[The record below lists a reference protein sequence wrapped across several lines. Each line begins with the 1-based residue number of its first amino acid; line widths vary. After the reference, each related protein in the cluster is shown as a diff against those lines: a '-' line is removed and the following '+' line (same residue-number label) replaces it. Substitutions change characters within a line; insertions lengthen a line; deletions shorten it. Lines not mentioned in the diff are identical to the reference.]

1 MKNQLIS
8 DCISIF
14 NQGGKLL
21 QNLESNEVYANIG
34 GHFRH
39 CFDFVDCLFAGIEP
53 GKIDYNKRER
63 NLQVEIDSVSASAKI
78 SEVIKKLQTL
88 SVQDFNQE
96 ILVRHER
103 ANDISDAD
111 AWCRSTLAREVEF
124 LQSHT
129 VHHYAI
135 IGLKLAA
142 SGIKVDETFG
152 VADSTL
158 KYRTQNFNMF
168 Y

>member
-1 MKNQLIS
+1 MKNQLIN
-8 DCISIF
+8 DYISIF
-14 NQGGKLL
+14 KQGSDLL
-21 QNLESNEVYANIG
+21 QTVENNDTYAKVG

-39 CFDFVDCLFAGIEP
+39 CTDFVDSLLAGIES

-63 NLQVEIDSVSASAKI
+63 NLLVETD
-78 SEVIKKLQTL
+78 LQTAL
-88 SVQDFNQE
+88 VKIAETVEKLKTSYSQDFNRE

-103 ANDISDAD
+103 AINASDGNS
-111 AWCRSTLAREVEF
+111 WCRSTLAREFEF

-135 IGLKLAA
+135 IGLKLSLA
-142 SGIKVDETFG
+142 GIKVNENFG

-158 KYRTQNFNMF
+158 KYREQIA
-168 Y
+168 